1 MMEGSGHSASRALA
15 ILEALNSRPVS
26 FVRDIAK
33 QTQISKPSVVRLLQ
47 ILVEDGYVERAS
59 DRGAYVVGERA
70 RRLSSGYRDDI
81 ALVQVAKPLMERM
94 TAEIKWP
101 LALGLLERTVM
112 VVRHSTIPSSPL
124 AWYRTTLYTE
134 LSVLQSGMGMAMLA
148 FMEPDIRDA
157 VIEVAPA
164 VPAFSAGAL
173 ERPALLQTLARVREQ
188 GFAVRYPSPGH
199 ATVSISV
206 PILRGGEPL
215 AGLSVTVFSRTLKA
229 ETAAERFSKPMTDLA
244 ASIASGLGELV
255 RT

>member
-1 MMEGSGHSASRALA
+1 MTDSSGHSASRALA

-59 DRGAYVVGERA
+59 GHGAYVVGERA
-70 RRLSSGYRDDI
+70 RRLSAGYRDDI

-101 LALGLLERTVM
+101 LAVGLLERAVM

-134 LSVLQSGMGMAMLA
+134 LSALHSGMGMAMLA
-148 FMEPDIRDA
+148 FMEPDVRDA
-157 VIEVAPA
+157 VIEVAPP
-164 VPAFSAGAL
+164 VPGSGDGDL
-173 ERPALLQTLARVREQ
+173 DRPALLRTLAKVREQ
-188 GFAVRYPSPGH
+188 GFAVRYPRPGH
-199 ATVSISV
+199 ATLSISV

-215 AGLSVTVFSRTLKA
+215 AGLSITVFSRTMKA
-229 ETAAERFSKPMTDLA
+229 ETAAERFSRRLIDLA
-244 ASIASGLGELV
+244 ASIASGLGDPD
-255 RT
+255 RP